1 LLAATYLFKGTEA
14 NADFYLLFGTIANNL
29 TSPLA
34 LKAALNLVKVIPNDL
49 IQEFTELLIEVLN
62 KLMSTHAKENADAVN
77 CLFALLE
84 KQAQEIDAVTVL
96 LTKFLSKRNESTL
109 STLKGL
115 RKISQTEAG
124 PVARYYFKN
133 LGPNIIVLL
142 KDIVAQKAPSPLEV
156 SIANE
161 ILALLVIG
169 YAIAPAEQKY
179 EMLKLLTS
187 IFISSLEVTFLKVF
201 SLEVLLKFAT
211 IPDFKTILSTSI
223 SPKEKQV
230 FETHLLL
237 WHQEQQ
243 AIAQKQQQKQQKQ
256 TVVATAKP
264 LKMDFSKYKK

>member
-1 LLAATYLFKGTEA
+1 
-14 NADFYLLFGTIANNL
+14 
-29 TSPLA
+29 
-34 LKAALNLVKVIPNDL
+34 
-49 IQEFTELLIEVLN
+49 
-62 KLMSTHAKENADAVN
+62 
-77 CLFALLE
+77 
-84 KQAQEIDAVTVL
+84 
-96 LTKFLSKRNESTL
+96 
-109 STLKGL
+109 
-115 RKISQTEAG
+115 
-124 PVARYYFKN
+124 
-133 LGPNIIVLL
+133 LL
-142 KDIVAQKAPSPLEV
+142 KDIVAQKAPPPLEV

-187 IFISSLEVTFLKVF
+187 IFISSLEVTFLKIF